1 MRDQDGIIEEI
12 ASILAATRD
21 KGGTIYLIGNGG
33 SASTAGHM
41 AGDLTKTVGR
51 SDKRGFKAVS
61 LTDNIPTMLAWANDV
76 SYDAIFE
83 EQLKSFMNENDAL
96 VAISGSGNSK
106 NIINAV
112 KYANS
117 IGAATIGLTGMDG
130 GELSKIAK
138 ISFIVPDNSM
148 YRIEDL
154 HLMLAHVIAF
164 RSANASTSQ
173 HSEVYAP

>member
-1 MRDQDGIIEEI
+1 MREKEDVIEEI
-12 ASILAATRD
+12 ASLLAATRD
-21 KGGTIYLIGNGG
+21 RGGTIYLIGNGG

-61 LTDNIPTMLAWANDV
+61 LTDNIPTMLAWANDL

-83 EQLKSFMNENDAL
+83 EQLKSFMTENDAL
-96 VAISGSGNSK
+96 IAISGSGNSK
-106 NIINAV
+106 NIIRAV
-112 KYANS
+112 NFANS
-117 IGAATIGLTGMDG
+117 IGACTIGLTGMDG
-130 GELSKIAK
+130 GELAKIAK
-138 ISFIVPDNSM
+138 ISFIVPDTSM

-164 RSANASTSQ
+164 RSANASTS
-173 HSEVYAP
+173 HNSDVYTP

>member
-1 MRDQDGIIEEI
+1 MKEQDGIIEEI
-12 ASILAATRD
+12 ASMLAATRD
-21 KGGTIYLIGNGG
+21 RGGTIYLIGNGG

-41 AGDLTKTVGR
+41 AGDLTKTVSR

-61 LTDNIPTMLAWANDV
+61 LTDNVPTMMAWANDL

-83 EQLKSFMNENDAL
+83 EQLKSFMTENDAL
-96 VAISGSGNSK
+96 IAISGSGNSK

-117 IGAATIGLTGMDG
+117 IGACTIGLTGMDG
-130 GELSKIAK
+130 GELAKIAK

-154 HLMLAHVIAF
+154 HLMLGHVIAF
-164 RSANASTSQ
+164 RSANASTSH
-173 HSEVYAP
+173 HSSVYAP